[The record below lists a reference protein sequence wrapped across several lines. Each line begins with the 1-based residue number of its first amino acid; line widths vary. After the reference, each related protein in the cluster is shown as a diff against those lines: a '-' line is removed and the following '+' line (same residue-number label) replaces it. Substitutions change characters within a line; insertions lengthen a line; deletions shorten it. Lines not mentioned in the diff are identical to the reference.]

1 MGESGLFSEMWSDG
15 SWSNGLKLEH
25 RKFCIS
31 MWKNFF
37 TVRVT
42 ALEQVAVEVVDSP
55 AMEIFETLFDVYL
68 YDLLYGSCF
77 SRGFGLD
84 ELFQH
89 LQFCDSVE
97 GTQKDHWIQPLA
109 THWTTQN
116 ANPMSER
123 IVLMLLE
130 LWQPGLWPL
139 LWRALSMSTIF
150 WWRIISWYPTWPL
163 TVTAPCH
170 WLGF

>member
-1 MGESGLFSEMWSDG
+1 MAEVHKDEKGLKHLPYVERLNNLGLFNLGKRRLREYLINVYKYLKG
-15 SWSNGLKLEH
+15 SGRQTDKARLFSVVCTNRSNGLKLEH

-97 GTQKDHWIQPLA
+97 GTQKDH
-109 THWTTQN
+109 
-116 ANPMSER
+116 
-123 IVLMLLE
+123 
-130 LWQPGLWPL
+130 
-139 LWRALSMSTIF
+139 
-150 WWRIISWYPTWPL
+150 
-163 TVTAPCH
+163 
-170 WLGF
+170 